1 MTARQVELWLRQ
13 EVVGRLFNRAAPVLW
28 ALAYVWRRLLR
39 RTTFV
44 AITGSLGKTTAKE
57 CVAAALAARFPTS
70 RSRGNQNSGA
80 WLALNVLRVRPWH
93 RYAVLEVAAGVPGR
107 MASAASLVRPDVA
120 VVLSV
125 ARTHTSAYPSLAAH
139 AAEKARLLEGLAA
152 GGLAVLNADDE
163 HVAAMRPPA
172 GCAVTWFGAALTADV
187 RGHAVVAAWPERLS
201 VRAEA
206 DGGTVTARTQLVG
219 GHWAPVVLAALAVA
233 RHAGVPWGVAA
244 DALRAVEPFA
254 GRLQP
259 VRLPG
264 GATVLRDDYNAAVDT
279 LDAAL
284 RVLADA
290 TGVRRILVVTD
301 FSDFGKNRKHRLRHL
316 AIRGAAAADVAVF
329 VGERAAYG
337 RRRAIE
343 AGLSSGRVHD
353 FPTIEAAT
361 GFLRGELRAG
371 DLMLLK
377 GRTTDHSTRIFH
389 ALLGPI
395 RCWKPVCPRRI
406 LCDSCWELGAAHPAA
421 AGAVLVP
428 APTDRAARGL
438 T

>member
-1 MTARQVELWLRQ
+1 MTAHRLGLWVRQ
-13 EVVGRLFNRAAPVLW
+13 EIVGRSLNRTSPVVW

-44 AITGSLGKTTAKE
+44 AITGSLGKTMAKE
-57 CVAAALAARFPTS
+57 CVAASLAARFPTA

-107 MASAASLVRPDVA
+107 MAAAARLVRPDVA

-125 ARTHTSAYPSLAAH
+125 ARTHTTAYPSLAAH
-139 AAEKARLLEGLAA
+139 AAEKARLLDALPA

-163 HVAAMRPPA
+163 RVSAMRPPT
-172 GCAVTWFGAALTADV
+172 GCTVAWFGTAATADV
-187 RGHAVVAAWPERLS
+187 RARAVSAGWPERLT
-201 VRAEA
+201 VWVEG
-206 DGGTVTARTQLVG
+206 DGQAVTVRTQLVG
-219 GHWAPVVLAALAVA
+219 AHWTPVVLATLAVA
-233 RHAGVPWGVAA
+233 RHAGVAWAAVAE
-244 DALRAVEPFA
+244 ALRGVEPLP

-284 RVLADA
+284 QVLAGAAA
-290 TGVRRILVVTD
+290 TRRILMVSD

-316 AIRGAAAADVAVF
+316 ARAAAAGADVAVF

-343 AGLSSGRVHD
+343 AGLSPEQVHE
-353 FPTIEAAT
+353 FPALEAAT
-361 GFLRGELRAG
+361 GFLRGALRAG
-371 DLMLLK
+371 DLLLLK
-377 GRTTDHSTRIFH
+377 GRTTDHATRAFH
-389 ALLGPI
+389 ALLGPV
-395 RCWKPVCPRRI
+395 RCWKPTCPRRI
-406 LCDSCWELGAAHPAA
+406 LCDHCWELGAAPPTAW
-421 AGAVLVP
+421 GAVLVP
-428 APTDRAARGL
+428 PPAGTAVRGSA
-438 T
+438 